1 MIELILKKDI
11 IGVGEEGDVI
21 RVKDGFARN
30 YLLPKKYAVVKTENN
45 LKVLE
50 KQKEAIL
57 KRKDEKKRSDSDI
70 KQKIE
75 DTKIELERKVVE
87 GTKLYGSVSSKD
99 LVEML
104 KERGIE
110 ISKQNIEMSGPIKL
124 IGDYTIHI
132 KLSTGQKAD
141 LKVII
146 KPLAE

>member
-1 MIELILKKDI
+1 MVELILKKDI
-11 IGVGEEGDVI
+11 IGVGEEGDI
-21 RVKDGFARN
+21 IKVKDGFARN
-30 YLLPKKYAVVKTENN
+30 YLLPKKYAVIKNDNN

-50 KQKEAIL
+50 KQRETIL
-57 KRKDEKKRSDSDI
+57 KRKEEKKKSDSDI

-99 LVEML
+99 LVELL
-104 KERGIE
+104 KEKGIE

-146 KPLAE
+146 KPVVE